1 LLLLTDEGLL
11 QQRLTDPRWG
21 HWRRYWAQVEGQPSD
36 ADLEPLRTGIE
47 LQGRPTLPARARP
60 LADLEVAEAAVGER
74 NPPIRVRRFLPLV
87 RRAAWHIHGSGREG
101 LEIEDLVQAGIV
113 ALTECAQRHTG
124 PTEDGFAAY
133 AKLRVRGAMVDLVR
147 RSTPLSRSASDRR
160 KLLAGAA
167 QTLTTTL
174 GRAPTEDELAEAM
187 GMTTAA
193 LGELRASSEPMRFE
207 PIDDTY
213 SDSDMAFAD
222 DRPDSFELLADEQ
235 TRGVVVAAIAGL
247 PERLQRVIQLYF
259 VEELNLAEI
268 AEVLSVSVPRV
279 HQLKAQAL
287 DKLRSALGDE
297 FDVL

>member
-1 LLLLTDEGLL
+1 MNHDH
-11 QQRLTDPRWG
+11 RSF
-21 HWRRYWAQVEGQPSD
+21 A
-36 ADLEPLRTGIE
+36 A
-47 LQGRPTLPARARP
+47 ARAYQGGT
-60 LADLEVAEAAVGER
+60 ADR
-74 NPPIRVRRFLPLV
+74 IRRFLPMV
-87 RRAAWHIHGSGREG
+87 RRLAWHVHGSGRAGIEV
-101 LEIEDLVQAGIV
+101 EDLVQAGLV
-113 ALTECAQRHTG
+113 ALTECAQKHNA

-235 TRGVVVAAIAGL
+235 TRGQVVAAIAGL

>member
-1 LLLLTDEGLL
+1 MNHDH
-11 QQRLTDPRWG
+11 RSF
-21 HWRRYWAQVEGQPSD
+21 A
-36 ADLEPLRTGIE
+36 A
-47 LQGRPTLPARARP
+47 ARAYQGGT
-60 LADLEVAEAAVGER
+60 ADR
-74 NPPIRVRRFLPLV
+74 IRRFLPMV
-87 RRAAWHIHGSGREG
+87 RRLAWHVHGSGRAG
-101 LEIEDLVQAGIV
+101 IEIEDLVQAGLV
-113 ALTECAQRHTG
+113 ALTECAQKHNA

-167 QTLTTTL
+167 QALTTTL
-174 GRAPTEDELAEAM
+174 GRAPSEDELAEAM
-187 GMTTAA
+187 GITTAA

-222 DRPDSFELLADEQ
+222 DRPDSFEILSDEQ
-235 TRGVVVAAIAGL
+235 SRGAVVAAIAGL
-247 PERLQRVIQLYF
+247 PERLQTVIQLYF

-287 DKLRSALGDE
+287 DKLRAALGDE